1 MGCSGSQTEA
11 NAHQLLSTGRFRGLD
26 HRSNELGCAPFEE
39 TMSDMARAG
48 LSLSGQAEE
57 FEEVVAPQPPKK
69 TAFLAFSDTDSE
81 DDEKTEENG
90 ELASLVA
97 EEIAGDVPVAE
108 NLWNAPMTES
118 VTGNSTKK
126 SKKKKKKKKKKT
138 TAVPL
143 VDDIDALLDEA
154 MQIAQAAQP
163 NGAGI
168 GSSNNNKNVDDE
180 ASKKRAELKAK
191 LKNKTRSN
199 TKAKVGG
206 AAAFVA
212 SENGTFYTGDLS
224 KHQGDVKGESA
235 KDAFKYDTNIK
246 SGAMQGEFGAKKF
259 IKP

>member
-1 MGCSGSQTEA
+1 
-11 NAHQLLSTGRFRGLD
+11 
-26 HRSNELGCAPFEE
+26 
-39 TMSDMARAG
+39 MSDVLLAG
-48 LSLSGQAEE
+48 SSLSGQAEE
-57 FEEVVAPQPPKK
+57 FEEVVAPPSPKK
-69 TAFLAFSDTDSE
+69 TAFLAFSDSDSE

-90 ELASLVA
+90 ELAPSVV
-97 EEIAGDVPVAE
+97 EETAGSVPVAE

-118 VTGNSTKK
+118 VTRISTKK
-126 SKKKKKKKKKKT
+126 SKKKKKKKKKT

-163 NGAGI
+163 NGAGSNSK
-168 GSSNNNKNVDDE
+168 SSKKKVDDE
-180 ASKKRAELKAK
+180 AAKKRAELKAK

-212 SENGTFYTGDLS
+212 SENGTFYSGDVS
-224 KHQGDVKGESA
+224 KGQGDVKGERS